1 MAFWTSALSE
11 PKRQH
16 RFLLRLPSLTT
27 GGPQPEF
34 SYTEYLARSVTKPSF
49 TVTDTPHKFL
59 GNTYYYPGIVEWNT
73 ITATIVNA
81 VAPDGNA
88 LLYAALE
95 NMGYLK
101 PDVQELITR
110 GEQAPWTVNKDAA
123 LRALGQVE
131 IEELTGEGATA
142 GIWILNNAFIT
153 SATFGDLNYDT
164 EDILNIERIM
174 RYDWAT
180 YETGQGAR
188 AVAAAAG
195 T

>member
-1 MAFWTSALSE
+1 
-11 PKRQH
+11 
-16 RFLLRLPSLTT
+16 
-27 GGPQPEF
+27 
-34 SYTEYLARSVTKPSF
+34 
-49 TVTDTPHKFL
+49 
-59 GNTYYYPGIVEWNT
+59 
-73 ITATIVNA
+73 
-81 VAPDGNA
+81 
-88 LLYAALE
+88 
-95 NMGYLK
+95 MGYLK

-110 GEQAPWTVNKDAA
+110 GEQAPSTVNKDAA

-164 EDILNIERIM
+164 EDILNIELIM

>member
-34 SYTEYLARSVTKPSF
+34 AYTEYLARSVTKPSF
-49 TVTDTPHKFL
+49 TVSETPHKFL

-73 ITATIVNA
+73 ITANIVNS
-81 VAPDGNA
+81 V
-88 LLYAALE
+88 
-95 NMGYLK
+95 
-101 PDVQELITR
+101 
-110 GEQAPWTVNKDAA
+110 
-123 LRALGQVE
+123 ALGQVE
-131 IEELTGEGATA
+131 IEELTGEGTTA

-164 EDILNIERIM
+164 EDILNIELTM

-180 YETGQGAR
+180 YEIGAGAR

>member
-34 SYTEYLARSVTKPSF
+34 AYTEYLARSVTKPSY
-49 TVTDTPHKFL
+49 TVSETPHKFL

-73 ITATIVNA
+73 ITATIVNS

-88 LLYAALE
+88 LLYSALE
-95 NMGYLK
+95 QMGYLK

-110 GEQAPWTVNKDAA
+110 GEQAPSTVNKDAA
-123 LRALGQVE
+123 LNALGQVE
-131 IEELTGEGATA
+131 IEELTGEGTTA

-164 EDILNIERIM
+164 EDILNIELTM

-180 YETGQGAR
+180 YEIGAGAR

>member
-16 RFLLRLPSLTT
+16 RFLLRLPSLTS
-27 GGPQPEF
+27 GGTQPEF

-49 TVTDTPHKFL
+49 TVSDTPHKFL

-73 ITATIVNA
+73 VTATIVNA

-88 LLYAALE
+88 LLYSALE
-95 NMGYLK
+95 NMGYLR

-110 GEQAPWTVNKDAA
+110 GEQVPSTVNKDAA

-131 IEELTGEGATA
+131 IEELTGEGSTA
-142 GIWILNNAFIT
+142 GTWLLNNAFIT

-164 EDILNIERIM
+164 EEILNIELIM

>member
-1 MAFWTSALSE
+1 
-11 PKRQH
+11 
-16 RFLLRLPSLTT
+16 
-27 GGPQPEF
+27 
-34 SYTEYLARSVTKPSF
+34 VTKPSF
-49 TVTDTPHKFL
+49 TVSDTPHKFL

-73 ITATIVNA
+73 VTATIVNA

-88 LLYAALE
+88 LLYSALE
-95 NMGYLK
+95 NMGYLR

-110 GEQAPWTVNKDAA
+110 GEQVPSTVNKDAA

-131 IEELTGEGATA
+131 IEELTGEGSTA
-142 GIWILNNAFIT
+142 GTWLLNNAFIT

-164 EDILNIERIM
+164 EEILNIEIVM

-180 YETGQGAR
+180 YETGAGAR

>member
-1 MAFWTSALSE
+1 
-11 PKRQH
+11 
-16 RFLLRLPSLTT
+16 
-27 GGPQPEF
+27 
-34 SYTEYLARSVTKPSF
+34 VTKPSF

-110 GEQAPWTVNKDAA
+110 GEQAPSTVNKDAA

-164 EDILNIERIM
+164 EDILNIELIM

>member
-110 GEQAPWTVNKDAA
+110 GEQAPSTVNKDAA

-164 EDILNIERIM
+164 EDILNIELIM